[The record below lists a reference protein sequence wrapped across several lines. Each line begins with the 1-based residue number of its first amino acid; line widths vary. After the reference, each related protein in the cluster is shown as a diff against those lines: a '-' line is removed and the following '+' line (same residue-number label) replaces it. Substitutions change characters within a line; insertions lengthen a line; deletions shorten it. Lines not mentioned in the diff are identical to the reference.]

1 LTNELEVRWSV
12 ERLAILDRLELSRD
26 GGRTDVH
33 GLSVVGDNL
42 VGGRCTRRALNIDVH
57 ACSVDLVLALRLA
70 WSSDGG
76 RPVPDP
82 VKGIWLA

>member
-1 LTNELEVRWSV
+1 LSYELEVCWGV
-12 ERLAILDRLELSRD
+12 ERLAILDCLELSRD
-26 GGRTDVH
+26 GGRTGVH

-57 ACSVDLVLALRLA
+57 ASSVDFVLALRLA
-70 WSSDGG
+70 WSSDCG

-82 VKGIWLA
+82 VQSIWLA